1 MRAAKLKRTK
11 KDMADR
17 LSLGRCCFAMGV
29 LRYLNIEW
37 VRFAAHA
44 ARTCDI

>member
-1 MRAAKLKRTK
+1 M
-11 KDMADR
+11 D
-17 LSLGRCCFAMGV
+17 V
-29 LRYLNIEW
+29 LRYLNTEW